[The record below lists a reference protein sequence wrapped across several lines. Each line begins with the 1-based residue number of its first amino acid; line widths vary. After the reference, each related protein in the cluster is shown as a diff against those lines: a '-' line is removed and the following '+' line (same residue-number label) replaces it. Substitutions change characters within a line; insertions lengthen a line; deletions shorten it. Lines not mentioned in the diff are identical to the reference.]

1 MTCVFGVAPVDKPM
15 WNELRTHWR
24 AGQWTSFFLTLTPPN
39 LRAGRLP
46 FVFFSGVVLIIVIS
60 MMWLLTPH
68 VGSYGPRFSFM
79 ACIALSLG
87 FLSIGVP
94 TRRVL
99 VLMGIY
105 ATLHIGLVAYFG
117 QGIFS
122 PVINWFYLIPILMIH
137 IDGRKVGLVWG
148 GVLIGSFSLLSF
160 LTQRGTLPQWTPLN
174 QGHDVYAFLV
184 YAVTASSLIAITL
197 TYQVFSAKAIE
208 ALRTSNEELEAR
220 RQDLQKIL
228 DIRDRF
234 ISSVSH
240 ELRTPMNAIM
250 GFNDL
255 LCHNQASNA
264 KAMEVLALTQRS
276 GEHLLTVIND
286 VLDYSQFQSG
296 KLTVNPQSFELRSSV
311 GNAADLFSHRLSSM
325 KLAFSHKVDAQ
336 LPTWIWADRHRLMQ
350 ILVNLL
356 GNAIKFTPEGSVSLK
371 VKADGLDILFEV
383 QDTGIGISEEKL
395 NIVFDRFS
403 QATDQTQDLYGGNG
417 LGLTISK
424 RLVELMGGSIGV
436 RSQLGQGSCFWFRLP
451 LIAGQAPIQTQVAE
465 SKQENMRQLP
475 WRFLVVDDLRINR
488 LLLRQML
495 LLECPNAQI
504 TEAIHGL
511 EALQAMQGG
520 VFDLVFMDMLMPQM
534 DGIEACRRI
543 RADLPVPRCYT
554 PVLGL
559 TANVNTSDKERFLEA
574 GANAFLLKPVA
585 RKDLMRVTHDLLLG
599 NKHRPIALA

>member
-1 MTCVFGVAPVDKPM
+1 
-15 WNELRTHWR
+15 
-24 AGQWTSFFLTLTPPN
+24 
-39 LRAGRLP
+39 
-46 FVFFSGVVLIIVIS
+46 
-60 MMWLLTPH
+60 
-68 VGSYGPRFSFM
+68 
-79 ACIALSLG
+79 
-87 FLSIGVP
+87 
-94 TRRVL
+94 
-99 VLMGIY
+99 
-105 ATLHIGLVAYFG
+105 
-117 QGIFS
+117 
-122 PVINWFYLIPILMIH
+122 
-137 IDGRKVGLVWG
+137 
-148 GVLIGSFSLLSF
+148 
-160 LTQRGTLPQWTPLN
+160 
-174 QGHDVYAFLV
+174 
-184 YAVTASSLIAITL
+184 
-197 TYQVFSAKAIE
+197 
-208 ALRTSNEELEAR
+208 
-220 RQDLQKIL
+220 
-228 DIRDRF
+228 
-234 ISSVSH
+234 
-240 ELRTPMNAIM
+240 
-250 GFNDL
+250 
-255 LCHNQASNA
+255 
-264 KAMEVLALTQRS
+264 
-276 GEHLLTVIND
+276 
-286 VLDYSQFQSG
+286 
-296 KLTVNPQSFELRSSV
+296 
-311 GNAADLFSHRLSSM
+311 
-325 KLAFSHKVDAQ
+325 
-336 LPTWIWADRHRLMQ
+336 
-350 ILVNLL
+350 L

-383 QDTGIGISEEKL
+383 QDTGIGIAEEKL
-395 NIVFDRFS
+395 NVVFDRFS

>member
-1 MTCVFGVAPVDKPM
+1 M
-15 WNELRTHWR
+15 WNELRTRWH
-24 AGQWTSFFLTLTPPN
+24 AGQWTSFFLALTPPN

-68 VGSYGPRFSFM
+68 VGSYGTRFSFM
-79 ACIALSLG
+79 ACIALSLW

-99 VLMGIY
+99 ALMGIY
-105 ATLHIGLVAYFG
+105 ATLHIGLSAYFG

-122 PVINWFYLIPILMIH
+122 PIINWFYLIPILMIY
-137 IDGRKVGLVWG
+137 IDGRKAGLWWG
-148 GVLIGSFSLLSF
+148 GVVIANFSLLSF
-160 LTQRGTLPQWTPLN
+160 FTLRGALPQWAPLN

-197 TYQVFSAKAIE
+197 TYQAFSTKAIE

-255 LCHNQASNA
+255 LSHNQAGNA
-264 KAMEVLALTQRS
+264 KAMEVLALTQQS

-296 KLTVNPQSFELRSSV
+296 KLTVNPQSFELRNTV
-311 GNAADLFSHRLSSM
+311 GNAVDLFAHRLSSM
-325 KLAFSHKVDAQ
+325 KLAFSHQVDEQ

-356 GNAIKFTPEGSVSLK
+356 GNAIKFTPQGSVSLK
-371 VKADGLDILFEV
+371 VKADGPDLLFEV
-383 QDTGIGISEEKL
+383 QDTGIGIAGEKL
-395 NIVFDRFS
+395 HVVFDRFS
-403 QATDQTQDLYGGNG
+403 QATEQTQDLYGGNG

-424 RLVELMGGSIGV
+424 RLVELMGGRIGV
-436 RSQLGQGSCFWFRLP
+436 RSQLGRGSCFWFKLP
-451 LIAGQAPIQTQVAE
+451 LTAGQAPIQMQVTE
-465 SKQENMRQLP
+465 SKQENMRQIP
-475 WRFLVVDDLRINR
+475 WRFLVVDDVLINR
-488 LLLRQML
+488 MLLRQML

-504 TEAIHGL
+504 TEAIDGV
-511 EALQAMQGG
+511 EVLQAMQGG
-520 VFDLVFMDMLMPQM
+520 AFDLVFLDMLMPHM
-534 DGIEACRRI
+534 DGIETCQRI
-543 RADLPVPRCYT
+543 RADLPVPGCHT

-559 TANVNTSDKERFLEA
+559 TANVNASDKERFLEA

-585 RKDLMRVTHDLLLG
+585 RKDLMRVTQDLLLG
-599 NKHRPIALA
+599 NQHRPMAPAA